1 MHKVAV
7 LDKRGEIN
15 MRKSDTIT
23 EIVKVR
29 KWLAKE
35 YNRLPN
41 DKFTRNKIAIA
52 IDILMELENNLKSSD
67 KL

>member
-1 MHKVAV
+1 
-7 LDKRGEIN
+7 
-15 MRKSDTIT
+15 MRKSDAIT
-23 EIVKVR
+23 EVVKVR
-29 KWLAKE
+29 KWLAKD